1 MEQVKRSSNCIEY
14 FETEQEKNQKLQET
28 LIGQEMT
35 RIKLE
40 NIQKDLVIN
49 TLGQELTKIK
59 LQLLQGGM

>member
-1 MEQVKRSSNCIEY
+1 MEQVKRNPNCIEY
-14 FETEQEKNQKLQET
+14 FETELEKNKKLQET